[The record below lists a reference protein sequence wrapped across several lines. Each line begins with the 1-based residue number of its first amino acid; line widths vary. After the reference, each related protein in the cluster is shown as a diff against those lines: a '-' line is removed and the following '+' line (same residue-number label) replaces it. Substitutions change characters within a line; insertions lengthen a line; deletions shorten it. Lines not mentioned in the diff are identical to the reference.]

1 MPDEPTPIDW
11 SLTTW
16 DGSRREQLRRWS
28 QLTMDEILEAQEEM
42 ADLATEIGGDAALAG
57 RRDPDL
63 STSSADVDL
72 APHVIR
78 EDPPGKH

>member
-1 MPDEPTPIDW
+1 
-11 SLTTW
+11 
-16 DGSRREQLRRWS
+16 
-28 QLTMDEILEAQEEM
+28 MDEILEAQEEM
-42 ADLATEIGGDAALAG
+42 AELATEIGGDAALAG
-57 RRDPDL
+57 LREPYL